1 MQAWLQKVSA
11 EYYNNYDS
19 AVNVGRPGCREF
31 LQNNITINDFADNFG
46 RPGCRKFLQNSI
58 TINDSADN
66 FGMNLNLNNNQNLL
80 QKIDFQR
87 SHESLLVS
95 KRISWQFHKVS
106 VIVRLQNFDLESKVL
121 DRLKNT
127 PSHLP
132 YMK

>member
-1 MQAWLQKVSA
+1 MTQTWLQKVSA

-66 FGMNLNLNNNQNLL
+66 FGRNLNLNNNQNLP
-80 QKIDFQR
+80 QKINFL
-87 SHESLLVS
+87 HNFIFEINLIIL
-95 KRISWQFHKVS
+95 F
-106 VIVRLQNFDLESKVL
+106 LQTFILRCFD
-121 DRLKNT
+121 
-127 PSHLP
+127 
-132 YMK
+132 